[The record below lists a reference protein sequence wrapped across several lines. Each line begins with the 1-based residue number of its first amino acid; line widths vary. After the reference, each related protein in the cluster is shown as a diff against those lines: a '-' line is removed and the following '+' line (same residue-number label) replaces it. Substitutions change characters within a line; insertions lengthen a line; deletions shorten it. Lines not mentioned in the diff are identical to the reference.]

1 MRTFFLLSLI
11 IVAGNT
17 NAQLNRYIISFK
29 YKNQQQ
35 FSLQNPAAYLSAAAL
50 QNRSKYNIAIDSLDL
65 PVNAAYIDSI
75 KKIPDVTILNVSKWF
90 NQVSIYTTSAAAIA
104 KINSY
109 PFVSSVNTIAARTS
123 IRNKDEKLKDSFT
136 AVSQFQNTT
145 TRTNAINNV
154 FNYGTTTAEMN
165 LHHAAFLHNIGLTG
179 KNTVVAVMDA
189 GFFKFNQLRSFDSAL
204 ANNQLVQTWDF
215 VDRHTSVAEDDSH
228 GMSCLSTI
236 IGNIPDTF
244 VGTAPKAKFALYR
257 TEDVNSEYPIEEF
270 NWVCALEKA
279 DSLGATIS
287 STSLGYTYFDD
298 SSLSYTYDNMDGKT
312 TIAAKGATIAH
323 RKGMLVVTAMGNDGN
338 NSWKYLSTPAD
349 ADSIIAVGAVNSSG
363 AVGSFSSYGPSRDGR
378 IKPDAAAVGVG
389 AYVQYANNMI
399 AAGNG
404 TSYATPKLAGLAT
417 CLWQGFPE
425 FNNYTIRDAI
435 IKSSSN
441 YNTPNNRI
449 GYGIPNMKAA
459 FSILLNKYAK
469 ITSANFNNCIATV
482 YWQSKEHASMQY
494 VIERKLP
501 GSNNFTVI
509 KTLNAT
515 GTELIN
521 NTRFFTDT
529 VANIQTGN
537 IQYRIKQ
544 IIDTNSTTYTAL
556 LLDSVTLNQPFICN
570 SIANNNTTIQ
580 ITLHPNPTQHNTIIS
595 IYNNTGSSKKITVRI
610 LSDNGLLVYTSNFVA
625 TSGNNHFNL
634 PTHNLACGM
643 YVVELRENKNILA
656 ISKLLKL

>member
-1 MRTFFLLSLI
+1 MRTFFLLILI

-90 NQVSIYTTSAAAIA
+90 NQVSIYTTSAVAIA

-109 PFVSSVNTIAARTS
+109 PFVSSVNTIAARTT
-123 IRNKDEKLKDSFT
+123 IRNKDEKLEDSFT
-136 AVSQFQNTT
+136 TVSLFQNTT
-145 TRTNAINNV
+145 ARTSAINNV
-154 FNYGTTTAEMN
+154 FKYGTTTAEMN
-165 LHHAAFLHNIGLTG
+165 LHQASFLHNIGLTG

-244 VGTAPKAKFALYR
+244 IGTAPKAKIALYR
-257 TEDVNSEYPIEEF
+257 TEDVFSEYPIEEF

-279 DSLGATIS
+279 DSLGAPIS

-298 SSLSYTYDNMDGKT
+298 NSLSYTYNSMNGRT

-363 AVGSFSSYGPSRDGR
+363 VVGSFSSYGPSRDGR
-378 IKPDAAAVGVG
+378 IKPDAAAVGV
-389 AYVQYANNMI
+389 AAFVQHPNNFI
-399 AAGNG
+399 VAGNG

-425 FNNYTIRDAI
+425 FNNYTIREAI
-435 IKSSSN
+435 IKSSN
-441 YNTPNNRI
+441 NFNTPNDRL
-449 GYGIPNMKAA
+449 GYGIPNMKTA
-459 FSILLNKYAK
+459 FGILLNKYAK
-469 ITSANFNNCIATV
+469 ITSANFNNCIATI

-501 GSNNFTVI
+501 GSNNYAVI
-509 KTLNAT
+509 KTLNAS

-544 IIDTNSTTYTAL
+544 IIDTNTATYTAL

-570 SIANNNTTIQ
+570 STATNNATLQ
-580 ITLHPNPTQHNTIIS
+580 ATLHPNPTAHNTILTIN
-595 IYNNTGSSKKITVRI
+595 NNTAASKRITVRI
-610 LSDNGLLVYTSNFVA
+610 FTVTGLLVYNNNLITAPSI
-625 TSGNNHFNL
+625 NHFGL
-634 PTHNLACGM
+634 PTQNLASGI
-643 YVVELRENKNILA
+643 YVVELREDENKLA
-656 ISKLLKL
+656 TFKLLKL